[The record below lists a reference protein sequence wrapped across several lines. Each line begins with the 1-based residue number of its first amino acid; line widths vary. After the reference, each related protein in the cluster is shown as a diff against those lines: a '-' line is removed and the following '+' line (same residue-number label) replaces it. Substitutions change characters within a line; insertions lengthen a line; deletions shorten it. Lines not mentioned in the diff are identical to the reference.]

1 MNTDLGELLRVM
13 RRELWVKRRLF
24 AAVYLATAI
33 VFLVLAWTWPKVYSS
48 SSTIIVDQQSILEP
62 LMQGTA
68 VTTNVRD
75 KAGAAREII
84 FSRQAMDEIL
94 SEGGWLRKNT
104 TELERERLAEAIEN
118 RTVVEN
124 VGDNLIRITF
134 IDRDPVRA
142 YETAQQLTDT
152 FINHS
157 LSMKQR
163 ESREAYEF
171 INGQVRQYHAKL
183 QQANEAIRRFRE
195 DHAESRPGTQQEIQ
209 TRLAMLVNRKEETE
223 LAIREVETERETV
236 AQQLSGSASLE
247 SVAGRA
253 GMLAERLAQLE
264 EELATLRL
272 SYHDTYPDIV
282 VLKGQIE
289 TIRTSLA
296 NEMATGEGSFVIGPT
311 GGDLVRTL
319 RGRYSDTETQLA
331 TLRQRLN
338 ETLRLIALEEERLA
352 KANAVEVQ
360 LSELQRDYEVTQEIF
375 QSLLR
380 QRENAR
386 ISMNIDLEN
395 QGLTIQ
401 VQEPPAMPRSSQ
413 GMRFSHFMAAGL
425 IAAMVVPVGLIYGLS
440 LIDQK
445 VRSGTVISDEL
456 GLPILASV
464 YHMNRPKEY
473 TLSNFKTSM
482 IILVILV
489 SWIAYGYVAW
499 IRVNG

>member
-1 MNTDLGELLRVM
+1 MNTDLGDLLRLM

-24 AAVYLATAI
+24 AAVYLATAA
-33 VFLVLAWTWPKVYSS
+33 VFLFLAWYWPKVYSS
-48 SSTIIVDQQSILEP
+48 SSTITVDQQSILEP

-84 FSRQAMDEIL
+84 FSRRAMDEVL
-94 SEGGWLRKNT
+94 LEGGWLRKNT
-104 TELERERLAEAIEN
+104 SEMDRERIAAVIEA
-118 RTVVEN
+118 RTRVEN

-134 IDRDPVRA
+134 MDSDPLRA

-157 LSMKQR
+157 LAMKQR

-183 QQANEAIRRFRE
+183 QEANEAITRFRE
-195 DHAESRPGTQQEIQ
+195 EHAESRPGTQEEIRA
-209 TRLAMLVNRKEETE
+209 RLAALVNRYEETD
-223 LAIREVETERETV
+223 LAIREAETQRQTV
-236 AQQLSGSASLE
+236 AQQLSGSASSE
-247 SVAGRA
+247 SGAGRT
-253 GMLAERLAQLE
+253 GMLTERLAQLE
-264 EELATLRL
+264 EDLATLRL

-296 NEMATGEGSFVIGPT
+296 SEMADGEGSFVIGAA

-331 TLRQRLN
+331 TLKQRLN
-338 ETLRLIALEEERLA
+338 ETRRLIEQEEERLE
-352 KANAVEVQ
+352 KASAVEVQ
-360 LSELQRDYEVTQEIF
+360 LSELVRDYEVNQEIF

-380 QRENAR
+380 QRESAR

-395 QGLTIQ
+395 QGLTIKI
-401 VQEPPAMPRSSQ
+401 QEPPSIPHSSQ

-425 IAAMVVPVGLIYGLS
+425 VAALVVPFGLIYGLT

-445 VRSGTVISDEL
+445 VRSGAVISDSL

-464 YHMNRPKEY
+464 YHMNKPKEY
-473 TLSNFKTSM
+473 TLSNVKKSM
-482 IILVILV
+482 IILVILA

>member
-1 MNTDLGELLRVM
+1 MNTDLGELLRMM

-24 AAVYLATAI
+24 AAVYLSTAA
-33 VFLVLAWTWPKVYSS
+33 VFLFLAWYWPKVYSA
-48 SSTIIVDQQSILEP
+48 SSTIVVDQQSILEP

-84 FSRQAMDEIL
+84 FSRRAMDEVL
-94 SEGGWLRKNT
+94 SEGGWLRKHM
-104 TELERERLAEAIEN
+104 TEPERERLAAAIEA
-118 RTVVEN
+118 RTRVEN
-124 VGDNLIRITF
+124 VGENLIRISYM
-134 IDRDPVRA
+134 DSDPTRA

-157 LSMKQR
+157 LAMKQR

-183 QQANEAIRRFRE
+183 QEANQAIQNFRE
-195 DHAESRPGTQQEIQ
+195 EHAEAKPGTQLEIQ
-209 TRLAMLVNRKEETE
+209 ERLAALVARYEETE
-223 LAIREVETERETV
+223 LAIREVETERQTL
-236 AQQLSGSASLE
+236 AQQLSGAASTE
-247 SVAGRA
+247 SGGSRS
-253 GMLAERLAQLE
+253 GMLAERVAELE

-289 TIRTSLA
+289 SIRASLA
-296 NEMATGEGSFVIGPT
+296 NQMGSGEGAFVMGAAS
-311 GGDLVRTL
+311 GDVLRTL
-319 RGRYSDTETQLA
+319 RGRYSTTETQLA
-331 TLRQRLN
+331 TLRQRLA
-338 ETLRLIALEEERLA
+338 ETERLVEQEEQRLA
-352 KANAVEVQ
+352 QASAVEVE
-360 LSELQRDYEVTQEIF
+360 LSELQRDYEVNQEIF

-401 VQEPPAMPRSSQ
+401 IQEPPSVPHSSQ

-425 IAAMVVPVGLIYGLS
+425 VAALVVPFGLIYGLT
-440 LIDQK
+440 LIDQR
-445 VRSGTVISDEL
+445 VRSGAVVSDSL
-456 GLPILASV
+456 GLPVLASV

-473 TLSNFKTSM
+473 TLSNFKKSM
-482 IILVILV
+482 IILVILA